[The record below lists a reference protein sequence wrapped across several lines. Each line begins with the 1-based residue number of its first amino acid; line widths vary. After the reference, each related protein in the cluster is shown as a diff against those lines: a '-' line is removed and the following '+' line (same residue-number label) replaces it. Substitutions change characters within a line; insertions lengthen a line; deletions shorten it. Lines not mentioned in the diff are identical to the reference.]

1 MADYRSD
8 RPKQSR
14 RNDDRRGSYR
24 GRNDRKGHE
33 NNGRGD
39 NRYRG
44 DRSENNEGSRGR
56 YQRDE
61 QRREHGDRRRE
72 HNKDGR
78 GRRSY
83 GGGNRSSEGS
93 RDGDNRRGRGG
104 SNAGRSQRGGSGR
117 GYERRSNP
125 QRPGYREERLNKRIN
140 EPDIPD
146 DIDVRD
152 LDPLVLQDLKV
163 LSKQNADAV
172 AKHMIM
178 AATWMD
184 EDPQLALRH
193 ARAAKD
199 RGGRVAIT
207 RETNGIAAYRAG
219 EWKEALSE
227 LRAARRMSGGPGL
240 LAVMADCERG
250 LGRPMKAIDLGRSE
264 EAAELDAESAIELA
278 IVVAGARHDLG
289 QHDSALVTLDRK
301 NPNKDATDVSGIR
314 LAYAYADALQL
325 AGRTD
330 EAKEWFESVA
340 ANDTEGYTDAGDRVA
355 SFEQ

>member
-1 MADYRSD
+1 MADYRTD
-8 RPKQSR
+8 RSEHSR
-14 RNDDRRGSYR
+14 RKDSKRGSYR
-24 GRNDRKGHE
+24 GRDGRNSHDSTEDGGRRGRPGRKDDRS
-33 NNGRGD
+33 GRRYD
-39 NRYRG
+39 NREDSRRG
-44 DRSENNEGSRGR
+44 NGSR
-56 YQRDE
+56 
-61 QRREHGDRRRE
+61 HGSDRRRDDRNRE
-72 HNKDGR
+72 DRR
-78 GRRSY
+78 G
-83 GGGNRSSEGS
+83 
-93 RDGDNRRGRGG
+93 GDNRRGQG
-104 SNAGRSQRGGSGR
+104 SSGPRSQRGGTGR

-125 QRPGYREERLNKRIN
+125 QRPGYREERINKRIN

-184 EDPQLALRH
+184 DDPQLALRH

-227 LRAARRMSGGPGL
+227 LRAARRMGGGPGL

-250 LGRPMKAIDLGRSE
+250 LGRPLKAIELGRSD
-264 EAAELDAESAIELA
+264 EAAELDPDSAVELA

-289 QHDSALVTLDRK
+289 QHDSALVTLERK
-301 NPNKDATDVSGIR
+301 KPSKEARDVTGVR
-314 LAYAYADALQL
+314 LAYAYADALEL
-325 AGRTD
+325 LGRTD
-330 EAKEWFESVA
+330 DAREWFESVA
-340 ANDTEGYTDAGDRVA
+340 ENDVDGYTDAEVRV
-355 SFEQ
+355 SSLSN